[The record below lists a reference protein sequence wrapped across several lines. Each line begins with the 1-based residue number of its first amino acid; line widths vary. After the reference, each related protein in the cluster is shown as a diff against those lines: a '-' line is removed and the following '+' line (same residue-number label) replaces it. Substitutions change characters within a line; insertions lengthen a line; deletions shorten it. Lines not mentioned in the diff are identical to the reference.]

1 MSRPAN
7 DRLGANWV
15 VPGAGVERRVS
26 YSKSGR
32 SRRWGLLR
40 QALSN
45 VRTKK
50 EFLVQIRGAAGT
62 NPWLHLGSRLHL
74 RPFFILVSVRVDKRG
89 RFFIFSPD
97 EMTLEL
103 GQAKMTHTPND
114 TTDGFGIDR
123 ALPYENRWGT
133 LPLP

>member
-1 MSRPAN
+1 MASSNTQTRQIALQLVQTELTA
-7 DRLGANWV
+7 RG
-15 VPGAGVERRVS
+15 GVIIRRHDNLWTV
-26 YSKSGR
+26 
-32 SRRWGLLR
+32 
-40 QALSN
+40 SN